1 MVKEKVLS
9 IKKEIK
15 EREEGALQQAV
26 QTLIAAFDTYLLK
39 ELDKPGVIKAGYIG
53 IASNDL
59 FSDLGIEGKHL
70 GKQGFKKVFKYIKT
84 YCKKHGMRVKVCSKE
99 TKFFYL
105 EIIFI
110 EYRPFI
116 IRVKERVALLINRYL
131 LANG

>member
-26 QTLIAAFDTYLLK
+26 QILITAFDTYLLK

-59 FSDLGIEGKHL
+59 FSDLGIEGKYL
-70 GKQGFKKVFKYIKT
+70 GKQGFKEVFKYIKT
-84 YCKKHGMRVKVCSKE
+84 YCKKHGMRVKVHSKE

-105 EIIFI
+105 EIVFI